1 MIEPVMLASSED
13 RAAWLEARRKGVT
26 ATEIAKL
33 AAGRVSD
40 RKTLRDQKISGEF
53 VDLSG
58 NKFIEWGI
66 AREPVIA
73 EWIERKFDIVSN
85 TNAFA
90 NGMSER
96 HIATPDGISATFE
109 TDRTIAEIKTSIKDL
124 TPGGQDFERSG
135 YYDQI
140 QWQMHVMN
148 AKRTLFVFEQND
160 NNWNPF
166 PTPKEPQHFW
176 IERDDQRIE
185 QLIEI
190 ADSFL
195 AFVDEGTQTELPADD
210 ELAVLADRLFEYRQA
225 EAEAKANKEM
235 IWKQIQDIVADRE
248 DFSDQTPTAKISWNT
263 SVKEIDVVDMD
274 SFREKES
281 VIVSQYET
289 KLAEY
294 TTKETQEKR
303 TLTVNA
309 LKK

>member
-26 ATEIAKL
+26 ATEVAKL

-90 NGMSER
+90 NGMNER

-263 SVKEIDVVDMD
+263 SVKEINVVDMD